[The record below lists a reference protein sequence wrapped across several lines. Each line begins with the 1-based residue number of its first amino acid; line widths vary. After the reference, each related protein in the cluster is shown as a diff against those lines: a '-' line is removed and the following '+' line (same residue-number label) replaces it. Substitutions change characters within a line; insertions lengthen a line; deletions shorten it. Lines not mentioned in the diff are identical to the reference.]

1 VDRGAAA
8 SPVRWPLAAWLAT
21 LAGGIALFHLLGT
34 GPLAAP
40 PLTEPAAWGAWAS
53 EREPAVATVA
63 ILRLVVL
70 ALAWYLVGVTTIGLV
85 ARLARAARLVRVA
98 DALTVP
104 ALRRFLQG
112 ALGLGLA
119 TAMVGAAAPGAH
131 RPSLPTPTVAAEAE
145 AGSPMA
151 DPADGVQLVR
161 AADDEVRLARVA
173 EDEVRLAAVAGDE
186 VRLGR
191 VTERSGAGGDPVV
204 AGEAT
209 DGPLPLELLDRAGS
223 DERVTL
229 RRIVVGDR
237 ADREGEELPGP
248 SAPAHEVVAG
258 DSLWTIAR
266 DALATATSSEPDEPT
281 VHRYWRELI
290 ELNRH
295 RLVDPGNP
303 DLIFPGQRFELP
315 PVIGAEE
322 GRARSGP

>member
-1 VDRGAAA
+1 VDVDRHATA
-8 SPVRWPLAAWLAT
+8 SPARWPLAAWLAT
-21 LAGGIALFHLLGT
+21 LVAGIALFHLLGT

-53 EREPAVATVA
+53 ERDPAVATVA

-70 ALAWYLVGVTTIGLV
+70 ALAWYLVGATTIGLV

-131 RPSLPTPTVAAEAE
+131 RPSLPTPTVVAQAEGRA
-145 AGSPMA
+145 PLA
-151 DPADGVQLVR
+151 DPADEMRLV
-161 AADDEVRLARVA
+161 RVA
-173 EDEVRLAAVAGDE
+173 EDEVRLVRVAEDE
-186 VRLGR
+186 VRSAR
-191 VTERSGAGGDPVV
+191 VAE
-204 AGEAT
+204 E
-209 DGPLPLELLDRAGS
+209 PLPLELLDRAGR
-223 DERVTL
+223 DERVAM
-229 RRIVVGDR
+229 RRIGDGDVADRDR
-237 ADREGEELPGP
+237 ADREVEQVSGP
-248 SAPAHEVVAG
+248 STAAHEVVAG

-266 DALATATSSEPDEPT
+266 DVLASSTGGEPDEPT

-290 ELNRH
+290 ERNRH
-295 RLVDPGNP
+295 RLADPGNP

-315 PVIGAEE
+315 PVTGDEE
-322 GRARSGP
+322 ASARSRP